1 MPGSSLDRLRAA
13 DGEVFDVAVGIDR
26 AWDMGSQNQIP
37 ISLARAKSDLAQRI
51 RGRPGGEARPM
62 FAWLRRRRVLR
73 EKQRLERLHLQLL
86 TAARDLQ
93 RNGDIQGFA
102 AKTAEAAVVEQ
113 QLDRFLAEHGLTAAP
128 SR

>member
-1 MPGSSLDRLRAA
+1 MSSTGYEPRTGKVLDA
-13 DGEVFDVAVGIDR
+13 AVGIDR
-26 AWDMGSQNQIP
+26 AWAMGSQNQIP

-73 EKQRLERLHLQLL
+73 EKQRLERLHLDLL

-93 RNGDIQGFA
+93 RKGDIQAFA
-102 AKTAEAAVVEQ
+102 AKTAEAEAAEQ
-113 QLDRFLAEHGLTAAP
+113 QLDRFLAEHGLAAAP
-128 SR
+128 PR